1 MFVIHNTTLVLRDE
15 VITDGWIATAG
26 AQIVALGD
34 GPAPAAEH
42 RWDAGGSLCLPGL
55 VDLHSDFI
63 EKMIQPRPG
72 VELDVVVALHAT
84 DRLLLS
90 AGVTTQY
97 HALSLDDAEFGVR
110 NERFI
115 HTFIEHLARDAALGA
130 RHRIHARVEVSS
142 EQGVH
147 AFAQL
152 AGHPAI
158 GLVSVMDHSPGQGQY
173 TTEESFRRYVAR
185 STGRSDAEIDA
196 IMARK
201 RELQAHAAAHEAR
214 VLTLAR
220 ATGVPC
226 ASHDDDTAG
235 RVARRVA
242 DGVAISE
249 FPTTLEAALAAH
261 RAGMSVGM
269 GAPNI
274 MRGISSGGNL
284 RAIEAWRAG
293 ALDWLCADY
302 YPPALLSAVFHLVEH
317 GDATLPA
324 AVALVSANP
333 ARAAG
338 CADVLGS
345 LAPGMQADIVL
356 VERLPH
362 AVVRAVFVAG
372 RCVLHAPCH

>member
-1 MFVIHNTTLVLRDE
+1 MFVIHNATLVLPDE
-15 VITDGWIATAG
+15 VIAGGWIAVVG
-26 AQIVALGD
+26 AQISALGD
-34 GPAPAAEH
+34 GPAPMADH
-42 RWDAGGSLCLPGL
+42 TIDASGSLCLPGL

-72 VELDVVVALHAT
+72 VELDIAVALHAT

-97 HALSLDDAEFGVR
+97 HALSLDDAEFGIR
-110 NERFI
+110 NEQFV
-115 HTFIEHLARDAALGA
+115 HTFIEHLVRDTALGA

-147 AFAQL
+147 AFARI
-152 AGHPAI
+152 AGHPAV

-173 TTEESFRRYVAR
+173 TTEASFRRYVAR
-185 STGRSDAEIDA
+185 TTGRSDAEIDA
-196 IMARK
+196 IVARK
-201 RELQAHAAAHEAR
+201 RELQADAALREAD
-214 VLTLAR
+214 VLALAR
-220 ATGVPC
+220 AHGLAC
-226 ASHDDDTAG
+226 ASHDDDTIE
-235 RVARRVA
+235 RVAQRVA
-242 DGVAISE
+242 AGVAISE
-249 FPTTLEAALAAH
+249 FPTTLDAALAAH

-284 RAIEAWRAG
+284 RAIEAWHAG

-302 YPPALLSAVFHLVEH
+302 YPPALLGAVFHLVDH
-317 GDATLPA
+317 GDASLPA

-338 CADVLGS
+338 CAHVVGR
-345 LAPGMQADIVL
+345 LAPGLHADIVL
-356 VERLPH
+356 VDRLPH
-362 AVVRAVFVAG
+362 AVVRDVFVAG
-372 RCVLHAPCH
+372 RHALHVPRR